1 MASSSVHSSIVLKFN
16 WDVPWFCTGM
26 TISDA
31 IIEITRLQVCAV
43 VNFRSEDKLQTIQ
56 TYNSFKNNTII
67 SFKYLLLKF
76 SFATRHSNQVD
87 CRTFTFP
94 TSSLKSF

>member
-1 MASSSVHSSIVLKFN
+1 
-16 WDVPWFCTGM
+16 M

-67 SFKYLLLKF
+67 SLKYLLDLNSPSQHDTAIKLITEHLRF
-76 SFATRHSNQVD
+76 RHPV
-87 CRTFTFP
+87 
-94 TSSLKSF
+94 